1 MSVALP
7 VPAGAESGP
16 VAVEEAFVQRRRY
29 ARVHA
34 PVGLPFTA
42 EFTLGGRL
50 RVLGVD
56 NVARGG
62 IGLRASPAQAAL
74 LYVGRRLPRVWMELG
89 PGSGF
94 QAELEVRSRRVLQ
107 TFLLGQQYV
116 VGCRFT
122 DLSAPA
128 QAIVEH
134 ALAELERHQG
144 VAAEQ
149 TVSLES
155 Q

>member
-1 MSVALP
+1 L
-7 VPAGAESGP
+7 
-16 VAVEEAFVQRRRY
+16 
-29 ARVHA
+29 HA

-50 RVLGVD
+50 RVMGVD

-62 IGLRASPAQAAL
+62 IGLRASPIQAAL
-74 LYVGRRLPRVWMELG
+74 LYVGRSLPRVWLELG
-89 PGSGF
+89 PGRGF
-94 QAELEVRSRRVLQ
+94 QAGLEVRSRRVLQ

-149 TVSLES
+149 TVSL
-155 Q
+155 

>member
-1 MSVALP
+1 MSGTPPLSAAADAS
-7 VPAGAESGP
+7 PAP
-16 VAVEEAFVQRRRY
+16 VEEAFIQRRRY

-42 EFTLGGRL
+42 ELTLGGRL

-56 NVARGG
+56 NIARGG
-62 IGLRASPAQAAL
+62 VGLRASPTQAVL
-74 LYVGRRLPRVWMELG
+74 LYVGRRLPRVWLELG
-89 PGSGF
+89 PGRGF
-94 QAELEVRSRRVLQ
+94 LAELEIRSRRILQ

-116 VGCRFT
+116 VGCSFMG
-122 DLSAPA
+122 LSAQA
-128 QAIVEH
+128 EAIVEH

-144 VAAEQ
+144 TAEQ
-149 TVSLES
+149 IPSLEN

>member
-1 MSVALP
+1 MSGALP
-7 VPAGAESGP
+7 VPSSADTDP
-16 VAVEEAFVQRRRY
+16 DVVEEVFVQRRRY
-29 ARVHA
+29 TRYQA
-34 PVGLPFTA
+34 PVGLPFMA

-56 NVARGG
+56 DVAQGG
-62 IGLRASPAQAAL
+62 IGLRASPTQAML
-74 LYVGRRLPRVWMELG
+74 LYVGRRLPRVWVELG
-89 PGSGF
+89 PGRGF
-94 QAELEVRSRRVLQ
+94 LTEIEIRSRRLLQ

-122 DLSAPA
+122 GLSVQA

-134 ALAELERHQG
+134 ALTELERHQG
-144 VAAEQ
+144 GAAAP
-149 TVSLES
+149 TAPLEN